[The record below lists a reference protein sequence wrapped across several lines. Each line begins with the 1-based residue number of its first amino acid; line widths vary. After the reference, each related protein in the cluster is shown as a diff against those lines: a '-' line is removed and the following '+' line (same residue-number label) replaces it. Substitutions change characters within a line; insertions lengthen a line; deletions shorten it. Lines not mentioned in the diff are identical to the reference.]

1 MVNQVSIVRVGR
13 APVAVVAI
21 AAVAG
26 VTAGMFQLHSNQLKL
41 KMQFSF
47 LYMCWNEMVDRN
59 PVINWVLF
67 LNLLNLF
74 GWTGMSDDQIAINC
88 KVDELKSKEKIYTKF
103 FRGAF
108 DAIL

>member
-1 MVNQVSIVRVGR
+1 
-13 APVAVVAI
+13 
-21 AAVAG
+21 
-26 VTAGMFQLHSNQLKL
+26 
-41 KMQFSF
+41 
-47 LYMCWNEMVDRN
+47 
-59 PVINWVLF
+59 VLF

-74 GWTGMSDDQIAINC
+74 GWTVLSDDQIAINC